1 MKFFFRSSEGFT
13 LFEILIA
20 LVILGTAIIPIMDAM
35 APSMSTIPYLEK
47 EIVLTNR
54 ARGTLNRI
62 IALDFD
68 TLTANVGNP
77 VDITSLFGNITE
89 GQKEIFTH
97 GSVVYQPVIAIEDE
111 SGGDNTLLK
120 LSVTLENLKV
130 ATLKTNE

>member
-1 MKFFFRSSEGFT
+1 MKNYFTSSQGFT

-20 LVILGTAIIPIMDAM
+20 LVVLGTAIIPIMEAM
-35 APSMSTIPYLEK
+35 APSLATLPYLEK

-62 IALDFD
+62 VTLDFD

-77 VDITSLFGNITE
+77 VDITALFGSVTE

-97 GSVVYQPVIAIEDE
+97 GGVVYQPIIAIEDE

-120 LSVTLENLKV
+120 LSITLDTLELT
-130 ATLKTNE
+130 TLKTND

>member
-35 APSMSTIPYLEK
+35 APSMASIPYLEK

-77 VDITSLFGNITE
+77 VDITSLFGSITE

-97 GSVVYQPVIAIEDE
+97 FGVVYQPIIAIEDE

-120 LSVTLENLKV
+120 LSVTLANLKLT
-130 ATLKTNE
+130 TLKTNE